1 MTSLAQ
7 RLQKIQKTTEESR
20 SDQQQ
25 LSLGQLREQKISF
38 GKTHQGKTFLKMW
51 KEEQGWITWFVQRF
65 AQSTKIEHQSFLRYV
80 ELEIEQAELFGNKQ
94 INMNS
99 APTQSSQ
106 MNSGAQCQE
115 KHPTH
120 HVPEISVWDEEE
132 DADFFEMITT
142 ETGEAPNQQT
152 ERLETRVLKLE
163 VMLNNINLHLQNLVV
178 NRNNEQ

>member
-152 ERLETRVLKLE
+152 ERLENRVLKLE

>member
-80 ELEIEQAELFGNKQ
+80 ELEIEQAELKSDDWKKATV
-94 INMNS
+94 NS
-99 APTQSSQ
+99 SWAARASRSGARIAHLQSS
-106 MNSGAQCQE
+106 
-115 KHPTH
+115 P
-120 HVPEISVWDEEE
+120 P
-132 DADFFEMITT
+132 F
-142 ETGEAPNQQT
+142 
-152 ERLETRVLKLE
+152 RLGSTVTP
-163 VMLNNINLHLQNLVV
+163 
-178 NRNNEQ
+178 